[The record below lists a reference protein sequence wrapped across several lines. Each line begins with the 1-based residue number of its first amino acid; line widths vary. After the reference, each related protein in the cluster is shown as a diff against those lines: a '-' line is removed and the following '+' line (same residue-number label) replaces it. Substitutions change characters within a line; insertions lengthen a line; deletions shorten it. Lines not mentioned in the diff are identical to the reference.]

1 MLTLSTIRHYQRK
14 VSPFTPTLLFL
25 RIWCVPIEKQ
35 LARYEVVDHHQ
46 GGCGDLRKIGLEPA
60 TAGEGYHDAI
70 VKQQADDRQH
80 DKDRK
85 LAPTTHI
92 LLMREHIPHA
102 CEVVEDERDDEAAR
116 IAYEDAEPKAVMEQ
130 VHDPEVDDGRKYA
143 YDPEFCQLCEKVFHD
158 PPSVCLMS
166 RDTIVAIVCAKCV
179 QVLMCRQITPNRLS
193 NVCDNDT
200 HVFKPTAKEHMMA
213 KYVLCAESTADYPR
227 SYFEKRSIPYITY
240 HYELDGVPRIDDL
253 YTSTTPQMFFNALKA
268 GSESTTSQPSAGEYV
283 EFWRPFL
290 ASGCDIL
297 HVVLSS
303 GITGAINSARVAQEQ
318 LQQEFPDRSIRI
330 VDSLLASSGFGLL
343 VDYLA
348 DLRDAGTPLD
358 TVYRWAEEHK
368 LDIHAW
374 FFVSDLDCL
383 KRGGRV
389 SSTSAIIATALK
401 ICPVLNMDNR
411 GRLIPRKKIRT
422 VRKAT
427 SQLADMFF
435 AHAQGGADYEGK
447 CVVSHSNAFE
457 EAKSLV
463 RMIEFQVPAL
473 AGKIA
478 IYDIGTVIGS
488 HTGPGTVALFFM
500 GDRRLD

>member
-1 MLTLSTIRHYQRK
+1 MT
-14 VSPFTPTLLFL
+14 
-25 RIWCVPIEKQ
+25 E
-35 LARYEVVDHHQ
+35 
-46 GGCGDLRKIGLEPA
+46 
-60 TAGEGYHDAI
+60 
-70 VKQQADDRQH
+70 
-80 DKDRK
+80 
-85 LAPTTHI
+85 
-92 LLMREHIPHA
+92 
-102 CEVVEDERDDEAAR
+102 
-116 IAYEDAEPKAVMEQ
+116 
-130 VHDPEVDDGRKYA
+130 
-143 YDPEFCQLCEKVFHD
+143 
-158 PPSVCLMS
+158 
-166 RDTIVAIVCAKCV
+166 
-179 QVLMCRQITPNRLS
+179 
-193 NVCDNDT
+193 
-200 HVFKPTAKEHMMA
+200 
-213 KYVLCAESTADYPR
+213 YVLCAESTADYPR

-240 HYELDGVPRIDDL
+240 HYELDGAPGIDDL

-268 GSESTTSQPSAGEYV
+268 GSESITSQPSAGEYV

-290 ASGCDIL
+290 ANGRDIL

-348 DLRDAGTPLD
+348 DLRDAGTPFD
-358 TVYRWAEEHK
+358 TAYKWAEEHK

-401 ICPVLNMDNR
+401 ICPVLNMDNQ
-411 GRLIPRKKIRT
+411 GQLIPRKKIRT

-435 AHAQGGADYEGK
+435 AHAQGGTDYEGK

-463 RMIEFQVPAL
+463 RMIESQVPAL

-500 GDRRLD
+500 GDRRID